1 MPSSVRPRA
10 LLIASFLSSFA
21 DLNDGTEIGLLVGF
35 DDGTNVGVFVF
46 SVVAVVA
53 VVAEMN
59 GFETDDNWVNEAGF
73 D

>member
-35 DDGTNVGVFVF
+35 DDGTNVGVFAF
-46 SVVAVVA
+46 SVVVDA
-53 VVAEMN
+53 AEVN
-59 GFETDDNWVNEAGF
+59 GFEIDDSEVNEAGF